1 MVFENWFD
9 CTLGTKPT
17 DGLFAKRTQD
27 VSDPWQAVL
36 LQVITVIWMKSQ
48 LRGAPWKPERL
59 LHLMIRQYEGHQDG
73 EVGGSFRCT
82 GALTETM
89 TGLGPLTVSS
99 NHSLRA
105 RKIPWQP

>member
-27 VSDPWQAVL
+27 ASDPWQAVL

-48 LRGAPWKPERL
+48 LRGAPWKPEQL

-73 EVGGSFRCT
+73 EVDGSFRCT

-105 RKIPWQP
+105 RKIL